1 MKVTTQK
8 PLDPKE
14 IGPGKSRQTDQRAK
28 QSGEAAAKE
37 SSPVVSRTSLT
48 ATRVKEAIRNTPDIR
63 ADRVDAVKIKIQSG
77 TYRVDADQLASKLI
91 AESLREDI
99 ERDG

>member
-1 MKVTTQK
+1 MERDGDEPMKVTTQK

-14 IGPGKSRQTDQRAK
+14 IGPGKSRQTDQKAK
-28 QSGEAAAKE
+28 QSGEA
-37 SSPVVSRTSLT
+37 
-48 ATRVKEAIRNTPDIR
+48 
-63 ADRVDAVKIKIQSG
+63 AVKIKIQSG

>member
-1 MKVTTQK
+1 MKVTNQT

-14 IGPGKSRQTDQRAK
+14 IGSGRTRQADQRAK
-28 QSGEAAAKE
+28 HGGESLAKE
-37 SSPVVSRTSLT
+37 NSPLGSRTSLT
-48 ATRVKEAIRNTPDIR
+48 TSRVKEAIRNTPDIR

-77 TYRVDADQLASKLI
+77 TYRVDAEQLASKLI

>member
-8 PLDPKE
+8 PLDSQE
-14 IGPGKSRQTDQRAK
+14 IGSGKSRQADQRAK
-28 QSGEAAAKE
+28 HGGDAAAKE
-37 SSPVVSRTSLT
+37 TSPLGSRTSLT
-48 ATRVKEAIRNTPDIR
+48 ANRVKEAIRNTPDIR
-63 ADRVDAVKIKIQSG
+63 ADRVEAVKNKIQSG
-77 TYRVDADQLASKLI
+77 AYRVDAERLASNLI